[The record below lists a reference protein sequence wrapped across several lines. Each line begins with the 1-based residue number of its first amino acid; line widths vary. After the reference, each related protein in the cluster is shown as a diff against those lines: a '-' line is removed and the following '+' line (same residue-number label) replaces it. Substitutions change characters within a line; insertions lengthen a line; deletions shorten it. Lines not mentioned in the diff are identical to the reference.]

1 MAMFNGTSRFK
12 LVRKLGAGGM
22 GVVYEAEDRL
32 RQSRVALKTL
42 NQTDADLL
50 YRLKQEFRS
59 LREVVHRNLVGL
71 EELFE
76 EDGHY
81 FFTMELVDGENLST
95 YLRRA
100 AGAAVGPASDV
111 TPVLPSQ
118 GLDKRSTE
126 TGSPAPLSGSSG

>member
-1 MAMFNGTSRFK
+1 MGMVHDTSRFK
-12 LVRKLGAGGM
+12 LEPKPGGGGL
-22 GVVYEAEDRL
+22 GVVDEDEHRL

-59 LREVVHRNLVGL
+59 LRDVVHRNLVGL

-100 AGAAVGPASDV
+100 AGAAVGPAWDGRQV
-111 TPVLPSQ
+111 V
-118 GLDKRSTE
+118 
-126 TGSPAPLSGSSG
+126 